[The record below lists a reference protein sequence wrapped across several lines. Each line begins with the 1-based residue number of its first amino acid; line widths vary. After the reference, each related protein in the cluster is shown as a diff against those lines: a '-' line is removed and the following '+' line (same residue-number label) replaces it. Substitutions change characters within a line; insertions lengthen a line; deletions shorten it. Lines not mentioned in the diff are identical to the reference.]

1 MIQGTKIFSVSV
13 ANAAGSANEEK
24 GFLDNKKVSDYSDFD
39 ITAQPVEGETL
50 EQYKIKARGLV
61 RYNQM
66 CLNLQRGLDWLGE
79 VVTTGANHITP
90 PTKIEFKVA
99 YTQPDGLVVEVDSS
113 EYEEDDD
120 IIKTRDGRV
129 FFKGAKAIK
138 RLVAMALVDDY
149 TVIANYFDN
158 TKTPSGNPYGWQLK
172 ELEVKGPIADL
183 ETAEALVTVTEIVN
197 NN

>member
-1 MIQGTKIFSVSV
+1 MIQGTKIYSVSV
-13 ANAAGSANEEK
+13 ANAAGASNEEK

-39 ITAQPVEGETL
+39 ISLQPIDGETL

-66 CLNLQRGLDWLGE
+66 CLNLQRGLDYLGE

-90 PTKIEFKVA
+90 PTKIEFKLS

-113 EYEEDDD
+113 EFAEDDE
-120 IIKTRDGRV
+120 IFKTRDGRV
-129 FFKGAKAIK
+129 FFKGTKAIK
-138 RLVAMALVDDY
+138 RLIAMALVDDY

-158 TKTPSGNPYGWQLK
+158 TKTPSGNPLGWQLK
-172 ELEVKGPIADL
+172 ELVVKGPSANL
-183 ETAEALVTVTEIVN
+183 TTAEALVTVTELL
-197 NN
+197 